1 MHQASHSLFRDL
13 TRTWLLIGLVLLA
26 ATWWAGQQHWMADHE
41 LYDRLLTRQDFA
53 TDDDILIA
61 AIDERSLEALGRWP
75 WSRDVHARFLDQ
87 LDGMNVNAVLF
98 DVVFAEAASGS
109 QDQRLAAALERYGHA
124 FLPVI
129 HDSSPGRL
137 SASTYLPPITPLREA
152 ARGMG
157 HINIRSD
164 RDGIVRHVALYR
176 DDIPQ
181 LTLRL
186 YQHLASRGLVS
197 PEGATESLL
206 EQDTRPDVRIPYR
219 AGALHYP
226 RVSYVDIL
234 QGRIPPSLLE
244 ERIVMIGATANG
256 LGDRHPTPFGGDGG
270 GMPGVEIQANLLN
283 GLLNGDIIRE
293 PPAWLTSLLSILP
306 LLLFMGLVWVCKFRH
321 MAKLTLLVM
330 CLVMAV
336 AWALLASGW
345 WWPPLAALCSV
356 IIACV
361 LISWRCQATALQW
374 FQQEIDRLEQEPSL
388 IPEPEPAQQ
397 AEWGLVLHQ
406 RLLSLERAI
415 TRIHDTRQFIADSID
430 SMPIAT
436 LVVDV
441 QGRIIL
447 PSHQGRR
454 LLQQHHVN
462 AGGNVKDLL
471 ARMTAEG
478 PAFAQQAP
486 SEDDE
491 LAALED
497 TLYTSQD
504 ERHYHLKVSSL
515 VTAVDA
521 FEVGWLIGFVD
532 VTSERQAEEQR
543 ASLLRF
549 LSHDLKAPQSSI
561 LALTQ
566 LQQSPESR
574 VTEEV
579 LLERVAQQARNAL
592 SLTDSFM
599 QLTRI
604 EFGAMERD
612 FLLLSDVVL
621 EAIDQAWP
629 KARQHGIRIDSDVED
644 EGPMEGD
651 RAYLLRAIYNLIDN
665 ALKYSPADTTVSITV
680 RETSDHLSIEIQDQ
694 GVGIP
699 PEDLPTIFDSY
710 QRSTGADLSAGY
722 GLGLALVKS
731 VIERHGGTIECD
743 STENVG
749 TCFRLRFT
757 ARPELLA
764 ESPA

>member
-1 MHQASHSLFRDL
+1 MPQASHSLFRDL
-13 TRTWLLIGLVLLA
+13 TRTWLLIGLVLLG
-26 ATWWAGQQHWMADHE
+26 ATWWAGQQHWVADQT
-41 LYDRLLTRQDFA
+41 LYDRLLTRQNYA
-53 TDDDILIA
+53 TNDAILIA

-75 WSRDVHARFLDQ
+75 WPRDVHARFLDQ
-87 LDGMNVNAVLF
+87 LDGLNVKAVLF
-98 DVVFAEAASGS
+98 DVVFAEAASGT
-109 QDQRLAAALERYGHA
+109 QDKRLADGLARYGHA
-124 FLPVI
+124 FLPVV
-129 HDSSPGRL
+129 HDQSPGRR
-137 SASTYLPPITPLREA
+137 STSTYLPPITPLRNA

-164 RDGIVRHVALYR
+164 QDGIVRHVALFQN
-176 DDIPQ
+176 DMPQ
-181 LTLRL
+181 LTLRA
-186 YQHLASRGLVS
+186 YQHLVSREQVT
-197 PEGATESLL
+197 PEGATRDLL
-206 EQDTRPDVRIPYR
+206 EPHDARVSVRIPYR

-234 QGRIPPSLLE
+234 EGRLPPSLLAN
-244 ERIVMIGATANG
+244 RVVMIGATANG

-283 GLLNGDIIRE
+283 GLLEGDIIRE
-293 PPAWLTSLLSILP
+293 VPGWLASLASTVP
-306 LLLFMGLVWVCKFRH
+306 LLLFMALVWVCKFRH
-321 MAKLTLLVM
+321 MAKLTLLV
-330 CLVMAV
+330 
-336 AWALLASGW
+336 LAMTLAASWGILTAGW

-356 IIACV
+356 IVACV

-374 FQQEIDRLEQEPSL
+374 FQLEIDRLERAPSL
-388 IPEPEPAQQ
+388 IPEPEPAEQDT
-397 AEWGLVLHQ
+397 WGLVLHQ
-406 RLLSLERAI
+406 RLRSLERAI

-441 QGRIIL
+441 RGRIIL

-454 LLQQHHVN
+454 LLQHHQLD
-462 AGGNVKDLL
+462 AGDNVKTLL

-478 PAFAQQAP
+478 PVLTPPEPAD
-486 SEDDE
+486 SEE
-491 LAALED
+491 LAALDD
-497 TLYTSQD
+497 TLYTSQH

-532 VTSERQAEEQR
+532 VTSERQAEEHR

-566 LQQSPESR
+566 LQRNPESR
-574 VTEEV
+574 VSEDV
-579 LLERVAQQARNAL
+579 LLERIAQQARSAL
-592 SLTDSFM
+592 TLTDSFM
-599 QLTRI
+599 QLTRV
-604 EFGAMERD
+604 EFGAMESD

-629 KARQHGIRIDSDVED
+629 KARQQGIRLDSDVEG
-644 EGPMEGD
+644 EAPMEGD
-651 RAYLLRAIYNLIDN
+651 RSYLLRAIYNLIEN
-665 ALKYSPADTTVSITV
+665 ALKYSPTGTTVSISV
-680 RETSDHLSIEIQDQ
+680 RETTDALTIEIRDQ

-699 PEDLPTIFDSY
+699 AADLPTIFDSY

-731 VIERHGGTIECD
+731 VIERHGGTIECE
-743 STENVG
+743 STEHVG

-757 ARPELLA
+757 PRPELMHEA
-764 ESPA
+764 